1 MYKRILV
8 PLDGSETGEAILPFA
23 TKIAGPLDAE
33 LILLH
38 AMAEANSE
46 IVLVTRAQ
54 AEKYLDTLTASL
66 ADKGIRVRPEL
77 RDGAGPAADAILA
90 AAAAL
95 DADLIA
101 MATRGRTGLN
111 RLLFGSVAEAV
122 LREAAVPVVLVRTA
136 VQTAASAGTS

>member
-38 AMAEANSE
+38 VIAETNSE
-46 IVLVTRAQ
+46 LVLVARAQ

-66 ADKGIRVRPEL
+66 ADEGIRVRPEL
-77 RDGAGPAADAILA
+77 RDGSGSAADAILA
-90 AAAAL
+90 AAGAL
-95 DADLIA
+95 DAGLIA

-122 LREAAVPVVLVRTA
+122 LREAPVPVLLVRTA
-136 VQTAASAGTS
+136 VQAAPPAGRP

>member
-1 MYKRILV
+1 MSQDPKH
-8 PLDGSETGEAILPFA
+8 PAA
-23 TKIAGPLDAE
+23 
-33 LILLH
+33 
-38 AMAEANSE
+38 
-46 IVLVTRAQ
+46 VTRAQ
-54 AEKYLDTLTASL
+54 AEKYLDTLTTSL

>member
-38 AMAEANSE
+38 VIAEANGE
-46 IVLVTRAQ
+46 LVLVTRAQ
-54 AEKYLDTLTASL
+54 AEKYLDSLTEGL

-77 RDGAGPAADAILA
+77 RDGSGSAPAAILA

-95 DADLIA
+95 DAGPD
-101 MATRGRTGLN
+101 
-111 RLLFGSVAEAV
+111 
-122 LREAAVPVVLVRTA
+122 
-136 VQTAASAGTS
+136 